1 MATGSRRLLIKCKG
15 EQPMDML
22 PRVDMSHTEYIHKLP
37 ARARLKLLILEA
49 DEDTMDKIVEAIAFV
64 CGSDT
69 DIRQ

>member
-1 MATGSRRLLIKCKG
+1 
-15 EQPMDML
+15 MDML